1 MARLTPRGR
10 KAGRPQGLVL
20 NIAAIRDTTTLPSV
34 DKFAHPLRSE
44 STSVSPSTGFSIAS
58 PRSQWPDNT
67 YARDASKASTES
79 TLSPLQN
86 DSKAAYQG
94 TDWQRQDF
102 DKTSVP
108 VSNAKAPHLTKI
120 LKIEMDKIHSPM
132 ENKPKAPGQDLD
144 KTSISPR
151 ERKTRNLPLLPVQT
165 SFEDC
170 LSPPDS
176 PHWMRNNGVDATEY
190 SVILCSLLS
199 SKYTG
204 SPLDYSSQMARGVSA
219 PTRQQAEPRS
229 ARYESG
235 KQAEPRSPKEK
246 NIRLKEHARRQGNT
260 DPIALAEILKV
271 DEYDAVLML
280 QRAQT
285 GEHVSLESMSS
296 RKEAMTLEQQ
306 LRDKGFSVRIT
317 SRTAQASS
325 AQQHAAM
332 VTGFRRLS
340 SDNTEPGRE
349 LAAQHNIADRMV
361 EKRRASC
368 GAFDGSEGMI
378 QSHVKNGWFSES
390 VQHGDQRDV
399 PLLKA
404 LTVTR
409 PRPGDEANK
418 LRYLVKRHK
427 DTIKG
432 TAKSSGKIVL
442 AGSGI
447 KIACELARTFVYGGV
462 VDYALANRIEE
473 EGLLRAGMKEV
484 IGTRS
489 MVQKLHGVW
498 VDIDRDCGGSATC
511 DEFHEYL
518 KRRKQSALSDE
529 ELEFL
534 EDLLMEGQQ
543 SFAVERLMHLIWP
556 AAGYEQTATMKS
568 WFIEFDQEMNRST
581 MKAPPV
587 LGKADREALQKV
599 FTEYDIDES
608 GTVSFEELLVMGVV
622 HDYQRQEF
630 MAKWDRD
637 GNGEL
642 DTDEF
647 CEFLCPRGFRAHDH
661 STTGTMSDGTRVY
674 MNVTSGQ
681 WVVEL
686 KIIEEPDDFACRRMC
701 TH

>member
-1 MARLTPRGR
+1 
-10 KAGRPQGLVL
+10 
-20 NIAAIRDTTTLPSV
+20 
-34 DKFAHPLRSE
+34 
-44 STSVSPSTGFSIAS
+44 
-58 PRSQWPDNT
+58 
-67 YARDASKASTES
+67 
-79 TLSPLQN
+79 
-86 DSKAAYQG
+86 
-94 TDWQRQDF
+94 
-102 DKTSVP
+102 
-108 VSNAKAPHLTKI
+108 
-120 LKIEMDKIHSPM
+120 
-132 ENKPKAPGQDLD
+132 
-144 KTSISPR
+144 
-151 ERKTRNLPLLPVQT
+151 
-165 SFEDC
+165 
-170 LSPPDS
+170 
-176 PHWMRNNGVDATEY
+176 
-190 SVILCSLLS
+190 
-199 SKYTG
+199 
-204 SPLDYSSQMARGVSA
+204 
-219 PTRQQAEPRS
+219 
-229 ARYESG
+229 
-235 KQAEPRSPKEK
+235 
-246 NIRLKEHARRQGNT
+246 
-260 DPIALAEILKV
+260 
-271 DEYDAVLML
+271 
-280 QRAQT
+280 
-285 GEHVSLESMSS
+285 
-296 RKEAMTLEQQ
+296 
-306 LRDKGFSVRIT
+306 
-317 SRTAQASS
+317 
-325 AQQHAAM
+325 
-332 VTGFRRLS
+332 
-340 SDNTEPGRE
+340 
-349 LAAQHNIADRMV
+349 
-361 EKRRASC
+361 
-368 GAFDGSEGMI
+368 
-378 QSHVKNGWFSES
+378 VKNGWFSES
-390 VQHGDQRDV
+390 VQHDQRDV
-399 PLLKA
+399 PVLKA

-511 DEFHEYL
+511 HEFHEYL

-587 LGKADREALQKV
+587 LGKADREALQKA

-681 WVVEL
+681 WVAEL
-686 KIIEEPDDFACRRMC
+686 RIFEEPDDFAGRRMC